1 MIVLRKIQTQ
11 TNIIIG
17 KSLTP
22 QPNGVIDIF
31 HTPHSFKDS
40 SITITWNGQSLYS
53 PEDFKILNNTTI
65 QFICD
70 SIYLPKTSDVLR
82 ATYERL

>member
-1 MIVLRKIQTQ
+1 MIVLRKIQRQ
-11 TNIIIG
+11 TTIIIG
-17 KSLTP
+17 KPLTP
-22 QPNGVIDIF
+22 QPDGVVNVF
-31 HTPHSFKDS
+31 HTPHSFKDN

-53 PEDFKILNNTTI
+53 PEDFKILNSTTI

-70 SIYLPKTSDVLR
+70 SIYLPKTSDVLK